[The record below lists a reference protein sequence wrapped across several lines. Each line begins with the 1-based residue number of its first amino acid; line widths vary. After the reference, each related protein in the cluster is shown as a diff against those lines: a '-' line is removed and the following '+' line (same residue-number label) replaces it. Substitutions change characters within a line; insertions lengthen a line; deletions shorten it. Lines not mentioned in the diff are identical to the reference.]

1 MSDINMD
8 IEFSDL
14 SPLPLRRSIEYT
26 RERGYFSIV
35 DHCYPELGVG
45 DTVLF
50 EWYLSPYVPMNH
62 KNDMDVY
69 EYELGYVIIR
79 EGGKK
84 EFIYEK
90 RVSDIETLKA
100 SFTRS
105 CI

>member
-1 MSDINMD
+1 MSDIDMNID
-8 IEFSDL
+8 FFDL
-14 SPLPLRRSIEYT
+14 PPVPLKRCIEYN

-35 DHCYPELGVG
+35 DNCYPELGVG

-50 EWYLSPYVPMNH
+50 EWSLSPYIPMNH
-62 KNDMDVY
+62 KNDMNVY

-79 EGGKK
+79 EGGRK
-84 EFIYEK
+84 EFVYEK